1 MSERK
6 AIWPLYLGVFTI
18 SMAVLTLEI
27 ALTRIFSV
35 SLWYHLAFMVIST
48 ALLGFGASGI
58 FLSVRR
64 DLLEKNLER
73 NLTRFAGLTAVG
85 IVVSFAIIIRLPL
98 DPLAPLAEGLTP
110 GQQNWQIGL
119 LVLLLL
125 ADYVLVVIPFFFA
138 GLTLG
143 SAFSALAKRISTLY
157 FADLM
162 GAGLG
167 CLVVV
172 GALWVLPGQGVVFFS
187 AGLAA
192 LAAVFFSRQRRLGQD
207 EVLQVHRPPESAA
220 GPSELRDSRQGAGDT
235 QQQVVDRGGA
245 PSGKER
251 GAWRGTAF
259 AAAGA
264 VLLFALSPFVDRFMP
279 LYIPPS
285 KPLSQAY
292 ADPTISLAFTGFTPF
307 ARVDVMYKE
316 GASLGT
322 WGLSSRCTA
331 PPSPEQ
337 LFITIDAAAI
347 TTITHFDGELDR
359 IGFLNCAPSSLAY
372 QVRGEPLESALLIGP
387 GGGIDVLTAHYNGV
401 QRIIGAEINPLIIKL
416 VVDDALYRDYAG
428 GLYTDYPQIQVELAE
443 GRNFVSRSKEKYDL
457 IQFSQVD
464 TWAAAAAGAYSLSEN
479 FLYTTEAFLDYY
491 DHLTDDGMLTV
502 GRWYFEPPR
511 QAFRLVTIGTTA
523 LERRGVASPAQHFMV
538 VRAGGTSTF
547 IMKKSP
553 FTADE
558 ITRLRAVVDSLDFT
572 MLYAPDETDPNNW
585 FVRFFTAPDRA
596 KFYRDYPLDVT
607 PTTDDRPF
615 FFEYYGWSNL
625 GNFRSGKAT
634 LIILLVQ
641 ALLLAGGFILWPLW
655 RFQRR
660 GLATRGARR
669 FIVYFAALGIG
680 FILIE
685 IGLMQRFILF
695 LGHPVYST
703 SVVLFSV
710 LTFSGLGSLLSGRLL
725 ASPPESDREDMG
737 ERDPRQLQRW
747 IIPVLGLLT
756 ICYVFVLP
764 PLFRS
769 LLGMDLTYRV
779 ALSILLLA
787 PLGLLMGM
795 PFPLGIRLVDRV
807 NPKLVPW
814 AWGVN
819 GFSSVVGSI
828 LAVMIA
834 QSYGFSLV
842 IGLAVIIYVGGLV
855 AVLSLGRV
863 ADRAPQQRYLG
874 SEI

>member
-1 MSERK
+1 VIVRNK

-58 FLSVRR
+58 FLTLRR

-85 IVVSFAIIIRLPL
+85 MVVSFAIMIHLPL

-110 GQQNWQIGL
+110 GEQTRQTGL
-119 LVLLLL
+119 LILLLL
-125 ADYVLVVIPFFFA
+125 VDYVLVVIPFFFA

-143 SAFSALAKRISTLY
+143 SVFSALSERISTLY
-157 FADLM
+157 FADLV

-172 GALWVLPGQGVVFFS
+172 GVLWVLPGQGVVLFA

-192 LAAVFFSRQRRLGQD
+192 LAAFFFSRLRRLA
-207 EVLQVHRPPESAA
+207 H
-220 GPSELRDSRQGAGDT
+220 
-235 QQQVVDRGGA
+235 
-245 PSGKER
+245 
-251 GAWRGTAF
+251 GAWSEGRHATDDPRPKASSQSSGSRATFMALG
-259 AAAGA
+259 AA
-264 VLLFALSPFVDRFMP
+264 VILFALSPIADRFLP

-285 KPLSQAY
+285 KPLYQAY
-292 ADPTISLAFTGFTPF
+292 ADPSISLDYTGFTPF
-307 ARVDVMYKE
+307 ARVDLMYRE

-322 WGLSSRCTA
+322 WGLSSRCAA

-347 TTITHFDGELDR
+347 TTITRFDGDLED
-359 IGFLNCAPSSLAY
+359 IAFLNCAPSSLAY
-372 QVRGEPLESALLIGP
+372 QLRGSPLGSALLIGP
-387 GGGIDVLTAHYNGV
+387 GGGIDVLTAYYNGV
-401 QRIIGAEINPLIIKL
+401 QRIIGAEINPLIVNL
-416 VVDDALYRDYAG
+416 VASGDLYRDYAG
-428 GLYTDYPQIQVELAE
+428 GLYTDYPQIQVEVAE
-443 GRNFVSRSKEKYDL
+443 GRNFVARSGERYDL

-464 TWAAAAAGAYSLSEN
+464 TWAAAASGAYSLSEN

-491 DHLTDDGMLTV
+491 DHLTDNGMLTV

-523 LERRGVASPAQHFMV
+523 LEQRGVASPWQHFIV

-553 FTADE
+553 FSAEE
-558 ITRLRAVVDSLDFT
+558 IVRLRRVVDSLDFT
-572 MLYAPDETDPNNW
+572 VLYAPDETDPENW
-585 FVRFFTAPDRA
+585 FVRFFAAPNRA
-596 KFYRDYPLDVT
+596 QFYRDYPLDVT

-634 LIILLVQ
+634 LVILLVQ

-680 FILIE
+680 FIFIE

-695 LGHPVYST
+695 LGHPIYST

-710 LTFSGLGSLLSGRLL
+710 LTFSGLGSFLSGRLL
-725 ASPPESDREDMG
+725 ALPSSGSDYEEVG

-747 IIPVLGLLT
+747 AIPLLALLT
-756 ICYVFVLP
+756 IIYIFVLP

-769 LLGMDLTYRV
+769 LLGLDLAYRV
-779 ALSILLLA
+779 AFSILLLA

-795 PFPLGIRLVDRV
+795 PFPSGIRLVDRV
-807 NPKLVPW
+807 NPSLVPW

-828 LAVMIA
+828 MAVMIA
-834 QSYGFSLV
+834 QSYGFALV
-842 IGLAVIIYVGGLV
+842 IGLAVVIYLGGLV

-863 ADRAPQQRYLG
+863 PESAPQAQYLG

>member
-1 MSERK
+1 MNERK
-6 AIWPLYLGVFTI
+6 AIWPLYLGVFTT

-48 ALLGFGASGI
+48 ALLGFGASGT
-58 FLSVRR
+58 FLTLRR
-64 DLLEKNLER
+64 DLIEENLER
-73 NLTRFAGLTAVG
+73 NLTRFAGLMAIG
-85 IVVSFAIIIRLPL
+85 IVVAFVIMTRLPL
-98 DPLAPLAEGLTP
+98 DPLAPLAEGLTA
-110 GQQNWQIGL
+110 GEQTWQTVL
-119 LVLLLL
+119 LILLLL
-125 ADYVLVVIPFFFA
+125 VDYILVVIPFFFA
-138 GLTLG
+138 GLALG
-143 SAFSALAKRISTLY
+143 GTFSALPERISTLY
-157 FADLM
+157 FADLI

-167 CLVVV
+167 CLVVI
-172 GALWVLPGQGVVFFS
+172 GALWILPGQGVVLLA

-192 LAAVFFSRQRRLGQD
+192 LAALFFSLQGRLAPAEEADARQEEVSTSGSRSGVLG
-207 EVLQVHRPPESAA
+207 VTLLAA
-220 GPSELRDSRQGAGDT
+220 TGVILLLAL
-235 QQQVVDRGGA
+235 A
-245 PSGKER
+245 PI
-251 GAWRGTAF
+251 A
-259 AAAGA
+259 
-264 VLLFALSPFVDRFMP
+264 DRFLP

-285 KPLSQAY
+285 KPLSQADT
-292 ADPTISLAFTGFTPF
+292 DPTINLVYTGFTPF
-307 ARVDVMYKE
+307 ARVDVMYRE

-322 WGLSSRCTA
+322 WGMSQRCTA

-347 TTITHFDGELDR
+347 TTITNFDGDR
-359 IGFLNCAPSSLAY
+359 EHIAFVNCAPSSLAY
-372 QVRGEPLESALLIGP
+372 QVRGQPLESALLIGP
-387 GGGIDVLTAHYNGV
+387 GGGIDVLTAFYNGV
-401 QRIIGAEINPLIIKL
+401 QRIVGAEINPLIVDL
-416 VVDDALYRDYAG
+416 VANDSLYRNYSG
-428 GLYTDYPQIQVELAE
+428 GLYTDYAEIQIELAE
-443 GRNFVSRSKEKYDL
+443 GRNFVARSKEKYDL

-464 TWAAAAAGAYSLSEN
+464 TWAAAASGAYSLSEN

-491 DHLTDDGMLTV
+491 DHLADDGMLTV

-523 LERRGVASPAQHFMV
+523 LEQRGVADPTQHFMV
-538 VRAGGTSTF
+538 VRAGDTSTF

-558 ITRLRAVVDSLDFT
+558 IARLRSVVDELGFT
-572 MLYAPDETDPNNW
+572 MLYAPDETAPDNW
-585 FVRFFTAPDRA
+585 FVRFFAAPNRA
-596 KFYRDYPLDVT
+596 QFYQDYPLDVT

-625 GNFRSGKAT
+625 GDFRSGKAT
-634 LIILLVQ
+634 LSILLIQ
-641 ALLLAGGFILWPLW
+641 ALVLASAFILWPLW
-655 RFQRR
+655 RFRR
-660 GLATRGARR
+660 QGLATRGARR
-669 FIVYFAALGIG
+669 FMVYFAALGIS
-680 FILIE
+680 FIFIE

-725 ASPPESDREDMG
+725 AKSPPRSSRQEAG
-737 ERDPRQLQRW
+737 ERDPRQVQRW
-747 IIPVLGLLT
+747 VIPLLSALA
-756 ICYVFVLP
+756 IAYIFILP

-769 LLGMDLTYRV
+769 LLGLDLTYRV
-779 ALSILLLA
+779 ILSILLLA

-807 NPKLVPW
+807 NSALVPW

-834 QSYGFSLV
+834 QSYGFALV
-842 IGLAVIIYVGGLV
+842 IGLAAAVYLVGLA

-863 ADRAPQQRYLG
+863 GESAPQAGYAR
-874 SEI
+874 SKI

>member
-6 AIWPLYLGVFTI
+6 ASWPLYLGVFTT

-48 ALLGFGASGI
+48 ALLGFGASGT
-58 FLSVRR
+58 LLTLRR
-64 DLLEKNLER
+64 DLIEKNLER
-73 NLTRFAGLTAVG
+73 NLTLFAGLTALA
-85 IVVSFAIIIRLPL
+85 IVVCFTIMIRLPL
-98 DPLAPLAEGLTP
+98 DPLAPLTGGLTASQQT
-110 GQQNWQIGL
+110 GQTAL
-119 LVLLLL
+119 LILLLL

-143 SAFSALAKRISTLY
+143 GTFSAFARRISTLY
-157 FADLM
+157 FADLV
-162 GAGLG
+162 GAGVG
-167 CLVVV
+167 CLVVI
-172 GALWVLPGQGVVFFS
+172 GALWVLPGQGVVLFA

-192 LAAVFFSRQRRLGQD
+192 LAAFFFGL
-207 EVLQVHRPPESAA
+207 L
-220 GPSELRDSRQGAGDT
+220 
-235 QQQVVDRGGA
+235 
-245 PSGKER
+245 ER
-251 GAWRGTAF
+251 GPVEEGKSSAPRATIVV
-259 AAAGA
+259 AAGA
-264 VLLFALSPFVDRFMP
+264 ILLFALSPIADRFLP

-285 KPLSQAY
+285 KPLSQAST
-292 ADPTISLAFTGFTPF
+292 DPTIDLVYTGFTPF
-307 ARVDVMYKE
+307 SRIDVMYRE

-322 WGLSSRCTA
+322 WGLSPLCTA

-347 TTITHFDGELDR
+347 TTITQFDGNLER
-359 IGFLNCAPSSLAY
+359 ISFVNCAPSSLAY
-372 QVRGEPLESALLIGP
+372 QVRDQPLESALLIGP
-387 GGGIDVLTAHYNGV
+387 GGGIDVLTAYYNGV
-401 QRIIGAEINPLIIKL
+401 QRILGAEINPLIVNL
-416 VVDDALYRDYAG
+416 VASADLYRDYAG
-428 GLYTDYPQIQVELAE
+428 GLYTDYPQIEIELAE
-443 GRNFVSRSKEKYDL
+443 GRNFVARSKEKYDL

-464 TWAAAAAGAYSLSEN
+464 TWAAAASGAYSLSEN

-491 DHLTDDGMLTV
+491 DHLTDEGMLTV

-523 LERRGVASPAQHFMV
+523 LERRGVTDPAQHFMV
-538 VRAGGTSTF
+538 VRAGDTSTF

-558 ITRLRAVVDSLDFT
+558 MARLRDVVDNLGFT
-572 MLYAPDETDPNNW
+572 MLYAPDETNPDNW
-585 FVRFFTAPDRA
+585 FVRYFAAPDRA
-596 KFYRDYPLDVT
+596 QFYQDYPLDVT

-625 GNFRSGKAT
+625 GDFRSGKAT
-634 LIILLVQ
+634 LVILLVQ
-641 ALLLAGGFILWPLW
+641 ALLLAGGLILWPLW
-655 RFQRR
+655 RFRWH
-660 GLATRGARR
+660 GLATRGSRR
-669 FIVYFAALGIG
+669 FMVYFAALGIG
-680 FILIE
+680 FIFIE

-703 SVVLFSV
+703 SVVLFSI
-710 LTFSGLGSLLSGRLL
+710 LTFSGIGSFISGRLL
-725 ASPPESDREDMG
+725 AVSPRNSNHPEAS
-737 ERDPRQLQRW
+737 ERDPRWLQRW
-747 IIPVLGLLT
+747 VIPLLSLLT
-756 ICYVFVLP
+756 VIYIFALP
-764 PLFRS
+764 PLFRA
-769 LLGMDLTYRV
+769 LLGLELTYRV

-807 NPKLVPW
+807 NSALVPW

-834 QSYGFSLV
+834 QSYGFALV
-842 IGLAVIIYVGGLV
+842 MGLATAIYLIGLA

-863 ADRAPQQRYLG
+863 AESAPQPGYLG

>member
-1 MSERK
+1 MVSERK
-6 AIWPLYLGVFTI
+6 AIWPLYLGVFTT

-48 ALLGFGASGI
+48 ALLGFGASGT
-58 FLSVRR
+58 LLTVRR
-64 DLLEKNLER
+64 HLLEKNLER
-73 NLTRFAGLTAVG
+73 NLTRCAGLTAVG
-85 IVVSFAIIIRLPL
+85 ITISFAIMIRLPL
-98 DPLAPLAEGLTP
+98 DPLGPLAEGLTP
-110 GQQNWQIGL
+110 GDRGWQTGVLI
-119 LVLLLL
+119 LLLL

-143 SAFSALAKRISTLY
+143 SAFSAMAKRISTLY
-157 FADLM
+157 FADLV

-167 CLVVV
+167 CLMVV
-172 GALWVLPGQGVVFFS
+172 GALWILPGQGVVLFA

-192 LAAVFFSRQRRLGQD
+192 LAAFFFSRQHPPIGARAGSHRLAQARTVSVGEKAD
-207 EVLQVHRPPESAA
+207 DGWPTE
-220 GPSELRDSRQGAGDT
+220 DSKMSVSWPT
-235 QQQVVDRGGA
+235 LL
-245 PSGKER
+245 
-251 GAWRGTAF
+251 

-264 VLLFALSPFVDRFMP
+264 ILLFALSPIADRFLP

-285 KPLSQAY
+285 KPLYQAHT
-292 ADPTISLAFTGFTPF
+292 DPTINLVYTGYTPF
-307 ARVDVMYKE
+307 ARVDAMYKE
-316 GASLGT
+316 GASLGA
-322 WGLSSRCTA
+322 WGLSPRCTA

-347 TTITHFDGELDR
+347 TTITRFDGDLESVS
-359 IGFLNCAPSSLAY
+359 FVNCAPSSLAY
-372 QVRGEPLESALLIGP
+372 QVRNKPLESVLLIGP
-387 GGGIDVLTAHYNGV
+387 GGGIDVLTAYYNEARHVTGV
-401 QRIIGAEINPLIIKL
+401 EINPLIVNL
-416 VVDDALYRDYAG
+416 VADDALYRNYAG
-428 GLYTDYPQIQVELAE
+428 GLYTDYPQIQVEMAE
-443 GRNFVSRSKEKYDL
+443 GRNFVARSKEKYDL

-464 TWAAAAAGAYSLSEN
+464 TWAAAASGAYSLSEN

-523 LERRGVASPAQHFMV
+523 LEQRGVADPAQHFMV

-547 IMKKSP
+547 IMKKLP
-553 FTADE
+553 FNADE
-558 ITRLRAVVDSLDFT
+558 IAQLRRVVDSLGFT
-572 MLYAPDETDPNNW
+572 MLYAPGETDPDNW
-585 FVRFFTAPDRA
+585 FVRFFSAPNRA
-596 KFYRDYPLDVT
+596 QFYRDYPLDVT

-615 FFEYYGWSNL
+615 FFEYYGWSNF
-625 GNFRSGKAT
+625 GDFRSGKVT
-634 LIILLVQ
+634 LVILLVQ

-669 FIVYFAALGIG
+669 FMVYFAALGIG
-680 FILIE
+680 FIFIE

-710 LTFSGLGSLLSGRLL
+710 LTFSGLGSFLSGQLMVM
-725 ASPPESDREDMG
+725 SPRSRHRDEHG
-737 ERDPRQLQRW
+737 EKDPRQLQRW
-747 IIPVLGLLT
+747 VIPLLGALT
-756 ICYVFVLP
+756 VGYIFALP
-764 PLFRS
+764 PLFHW
-769 LLGMDLTYRV
+769 LLGLDLIYRV

-807 NPKLVPW
+807 NPTLVPW

-819 GFSSVVGSI
+819 GFGSVVGSI

-834 QSYGFSLV
+834 QSYGFALV
-842 IGLAVIIYVGGLV
+842 IGLAVAVYLGGLV

-863 ADRAPQQRYLG
+863 AQSALQPGRLRL
-874 SEI
+874 EI